1 MLCRFVRIHR
11 GVGVCENTRMNEGL
25 HFDGDPA
32 TESARRHMERVLKNP
47 ETPSRWPWV
56 VAALG
61 SGSVW
66 LLWRLG
72 RARARTREASAQE
85 SSAHAPTDAGR
96 SGTS

>member
-1 MLCRFVRIHR
+1 
-11 GVGVCENTRMNEGL
+11 MNEGL

-47 ETPSRWPWV
+47 EATSRWPWV

-66 LLWRLG
+66 LLWRWG

-85 SSAHAPTDAGR
+85 SSAPAPTDAGH
-96 SGTS
+96 SGTR